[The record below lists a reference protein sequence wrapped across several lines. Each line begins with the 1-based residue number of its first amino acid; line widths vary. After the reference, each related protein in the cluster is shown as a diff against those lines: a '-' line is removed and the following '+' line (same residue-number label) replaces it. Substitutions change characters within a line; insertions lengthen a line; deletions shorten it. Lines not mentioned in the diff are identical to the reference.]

1 MNTRLTMW
9 LKSVHYVRE
18 LTYAGPEELDP
29 EEQRNFRW
37 ERIYYFES
45 ERKNKKIQ
53 KIYGRWKNRSRH

>member
-53 KIYGRWKNRSRH
+53 KI